1 LKILINNGLKNM
13 NRYYQKVFLLTL
25 LFLFSNLIYSQGKL
39 TGTVIDSISTHTLV
53 GANLIVL
60 GTSTGAAS
68 NIDGEYRITG
78 IPEGDQILRISYIG
92 YKSKEINV
100 IIVKDRTLKIDITL
114 TPDILESEVV
124 FISAQAAGQVAAINQ
139 QLSSNTIINVVSEEK
154 IQELP
159 DANAAEAI
167 GRLPGVSIQRSGGEA
182 NKITLRGLGDQYTNI
197 TLDGVQLAST
207 DATGRGIDLSMISQG
222 SLAGIEMFKALT
234 SDKDADAIAGSVN
247 LVTKKA
253 PAERLITVTARG
265 SYNDLDE
272 SMDQYDFTMRYG
284 ERFFDNLL
292 GVQLSGNIENKIR
305 SNERKRVGYDRT
317 RFGGDLNW
325 VFVNQ
330 FELEY
335 TDEQRERQGI
345 GAILDFDT
353 PDGGNIKFNNQ
364 YYATQRDFVTHMR
377 DYPNGGGNSQYGSG
391 VTYTFRDREQDLQTL
406 SSALTGKNHLFD
418 FDINWGISYAESISD
433 YPYDY
438 MMEFAEGSILGEAGM
453 KALPEDLEDAEVID
467 NPEILIDY
475 AYNNFRSA
483 TLGGAFYRTQNN
495 FDKNKSIFV
504 DLLRE
509 YRITNNITGNVK
521 FGGKY
526 KVKTKRN
533 RETLSYGPYYVN
545 KWRPYNL
552 LADGSTVAKDLTGT
566 SFEDFYN
573 AYLEN
578 PSFNL
583 PSFSSFLDD
592 DPKHRE
598 VFNEL
603 DLYPIIDRD
612 LLREWY
618 ALNKDGIGQ
627 TGLSIQKEYLDVG
640 SVKVDDYNISEAVT
654 SFYVMN
660 TLNFGQDLILLAG
673 LRMEQENNDYENK
686 YSFKKYD
693 SFPASD
699 FQLNDTTSSYSETI
713 WLPNIQLNYKAT
725 DFMNV
730 RLAAYRALARP
741 NFNMRLNSFV
751 AFASPFSDGSERD
764 LIIGNP
770 KLKTAKAW
778 NFEVNTS
785 FYGNEIGLI
794 SLSVF
799 YKRIDD
805 MYHMLNG
812 FATQDTT
819 LLRTMGLDTDPLYN
833 AAQTYELTV
842 PYNSQDPSHVWG
854 LEFEHQMNLTFLPGF
869 LGNFIV
875 SYNASFVKSETSLIG
890 GVIDTTYSTVEIL
903 PGVFIQNPEYSV
915 RAVKSTKKL
924 ENQPELFGNVAL
936 GYDDGTFSARL
947 SLFHQEE
954 YFDSYNPQG
963 ISNDLHSSYTKLDF
977 IIKYKF
983 TDYLSMQLNVN
994 NLTDV
999 NEENFIDDEFNDY
1012 RLLRDSEQYGTT
1024 AELGIR
1030 IDL

>member
-1 LKILINNGLKNM
+1 MKKKYLPIFAFLFIYSLTSKISAQGNVTGVVADSLSNNVLFGAN
-13 NRYYQKVFLLTL
+13 VFL
-25 LFLFSNLIYSQGKL
+25 Q
-39 TGTVIDSISTHTLV
+39 
-53 GANLIVL
+53 
-60 GTSTGAAS
+60 GTSFGSATNLEGL
-68 NIDGEYRITG
+68 YRINRV
-78 IPEGDQILRISYIG
+78 PAGDYKMKVSYIG
-92 YKSKEINV
+92 YRSKTYN
-100 IIVKDRTLKIDITL
+100 IIITNDRTLSLDIQL
-114 TPDILESEVV
+114 VPDIVEGETVV
-124 FISAQAAGQVAAINQ
+124 VSAQAAGQVAAINQ
-139 QLSSNTIINVVSEEK
+139 QLSSNTIINVVSEQK

-182 NKITLRGLGDQYTNI
+182 NKITLRGLGDQYTSI
-197 TLDGVQLAST
+197 TIDGVQIAST
-207 DATGRGIDLSMISQG
+207 DATGRGIDLSIISQG

-253 PAERLITVTARG
+253 PAERLITITARG

-272 SMDQYDFTMRYG
+272 STNQYDFAMRYG
-284 ERFFDNLL
+284 ERFFNNLL
-292 GVQLSGNIENKIR
+292 GVQLSGNIESKIR
-305 SNERKRVGYDRT
+305 SNERKSVGYDRS
-317 RFGGDLNW
+317 RDDGAYNW
-325 VFVNQ
+325 MFINQ

-335 TDEQRERQGI
+335 TNEQRERQGI
-345 GAILDFDT
+345 GAILDFNT
-353 PDGGNIKFNNQ
+353 PDGGSIKFNNQ
-364 YYATQRDFVTHMR
+364 FYATQRDFLTHRR

-391 VTYTFRDREQDLQTL
+391 VTYTYRDREQELQTF
-406 SSALTGKNHLFD
+406 SSALTGDNHLLG
-418 FDINWGISYAESISD
+418 FDINWGLSYAESISD
-433 YPYDY
+433 FPYDY
-438 MMEFAEGSILGEAGM
+438 TMEFAEGSILGEAGM
-453 KALPEDLEDAEVID
+453 RTPPGDLQT

-475 AYNNFRSA
+475 AYNNFRAA

-495 FDKNKSIFV
+495 FDKNKSVFL
-504 DLLRE
+504 DLLKE

-521 FGGKY
+521 FGGKH

-533 RETLSYGPYYVN
+533 RGTLSYSPYYVN
-545 KWRPYNL
+545 KWRPYNPQ
-552 LADGSTVAKDLTGT
+552 ADGSTVAKDFTGT

-592 DPKHRE
+592 DPEHRE
-598 VFNEL
+598 VFNQY

-618 ALNKDGIGQ
+618 DLNKDGIGQ

-640 SVKVDDYNISEAVT
+640 SVKVDDYDISEAVT

-660 TLNFGQDLILLAG
+660 TLNFGQDLILMTG
-673 LRMEQENNDYENK
+673 LRMEQENNDYGNK
-686 YSFKKYD
+686 YSFRKYD

-699 FQLNDTTSSYSETI
+699 FILDDTTSSYSETI

-764 LIIGNP
+764 LIVGNP

-785 FYGNEIGLI
+785 FFGNDIGLI
-794 SLSVF
+794 SLSAF

-805 MYHMLNG
+805 MYHMLNE
-812 FATQDTT
+812 FTTKDTT
-819 LLRTMGLDTDPLYN
+819 LLRDLGLDTDPLYN
-833 AAQTYELTV
+833 DVQSYALTV
-842 PYNSQDPSHVWG
+842 PYNSPDASHVWG
-854 LEFEHQMNLTFLPGF
+854 LEFEHQMNLTFLPGI

-875 SYNASFVKSETSLIG
+875 SYNASFVKSETTITSA
-890 GVIDTTYSTVEIL
+890 VIDTTYTEVEIL
-903 PGVFIQNPEYSV
+903 PGVIIQNPEYSIRPV
-915 RAVKSTKKL
+915 RATKKL
-924 ENQPELFGNVAL
+924 ENQPEVFGNIAL

-954 YFDSYNPQG
+954 YFDSYSSRST
-963 ISNDLHSSYTKLDF
+963 SNNLHGSYTKLDF
-977 IIKYKF
+977 IMKYKI

-999 NEENFIDDEFNDY
+999 KEENFIDDEVNNY
-1012 RLLRDSEQYGTT
+1012 RLLRNSERFGTT
-1024 AELGIR
+1024 ADLGIR
-1030 IDL
+1030 FDL

>member
-1 LKILINNGLKNM
+1 M
-13 NRYYQKVFLLTL
+13 NRYYQKIFLLSL

-39 TGTVIDSISTHTLV
+39 SGIVTDSISTHTLV

-60 GTSTGAAS
+60 GTSIGAAS
-68 NIDGEYRITG
+68 NIDGEYRITD
-78 IPEGDQILRISYIG
+78 IPEGKQILRISYIG

-100 IIVKDRTLKIDITL
+100 TIVKDRTLKIDVTL
-114 TPDILESEVV
+114 FPDILESEVV

-182 NKITLRGLGDQYTNI
+182 NKITLRGLGDQYTSI
-197 TLDGVQLAST
+197 TLDGIRLAST

-253 PAERLITVTARG
+253 PAERLITIRASG

-272 SMDQYDFTMRYG
+272 SINQYDFTMRYG
-284 ERFFDNLL
+284 ERFFDNLF

-305 SNERKRVGYDRT
+305 SNERKRVGYDRN
-317 RFGGDLNW
+317 RFDGDLNW

-335 TDEQRERQGI
+335 TDEQRERQGL

-391 VTYTFRDREQDLQTL
+391 VTYTYRDREQDLQTF
-406 SSALTGKNHLFD
+406 SSALTGNNHLFD
-418 FDINWGISYAESISD
+418 FDINWGVSYAESISD

-453 KALPEDLEDAEVID
+453 KALPADLQDAEVID
-467 NPEILIDY
+467 NPETLMGY
-475 AYNNFRSA
+475 SYNNFRAA
-483 TLGGAFYRTQNN
+483 TLGGAFYRSQNN

-526 KVKTKRN
+526 KVKTKSN
-533 RETLSYGPYYVN
+533 RGTSSYSPYYVN

-552 LADGSTVAKDLTGT
+552 LADGSTVAKDFTGT

-573 AYLEN
+573 ANLEN

-598 VFNEL
+598 LFSEL
-603 DLYPIIDRD
+603 DFYPIIDRD

-654 SFYVMN
+654 SFYIMN

-673 LRMEQENNDYENK
+673 LRMEKENNDYENK

-699 FQLNDTTSSYSETI
+699 FKLNDTTSSYSETI

-751 AFASPFSDGSERD
+751 AFASPFVDGSERD

-805 MYHMLNG
+805 MYHMLNE
-812 FATQDTT
+812 FSTKDTT
-819 LLRTMGLDTDPLYN
+819 LLRTLGLDTDPLYN
-833 AAQTYELTV
+833 AAQSYALTV
-842 PYNSQDPSHVWG
+842 PYNSPEPSHVWG
-854 LEFEHQMNLTFLPGF
+854 LEFEHQMNLTFLPGI

-875 SYNASFVKSETSLIG
+875 SYNVSFVKSETSLIG
-890 GVIDTTYSTVEIL
+890 AVIDTTYSTVEIL

-915 RAVKSTKKL
+915 RAVKETKKL
-924 ENQPELFGNVAL
+924 ENQPELFGNVSL

-954 YFDSYNPQG
+954 YFDAYNPRG
-963 ISNDLHSSYTKLDF
+963 TSNDLHGSYTKLDF
-977 IIKYKF
+977 IMKYKF
-983 TDYLSMQLNVN
+983 TDYLSIQLNVN

-999 NEENFIDDEFNDY
+999 NEENFIDDEKNGY
-1012 RLLRDSEQYGTT
+1012 RLLKDSERYGTT
-1024 AELGIR
+1024 AEFGIR
-1030 IDL
+1030 VDL